1 MPTTTSSIFVSIVK
15 YDRSG
20 RSEGIAIISYETPA
34 EAKKALGHY
43 NGKLCKGAL
52 FRCLPAKTVLTHW
65 GIQDSQCR
73 LNLTLALRRGHVV
86 PVLPR

>member
-1 MPTTTSSIFVSIVK
+1 MHRVHLRETDCRPLLFDYCLGIIK

-52 FRCLPAKTVLTHW
+52 CFF
-65 GIQDSQCR
+65 
-73 LNLTLALRRGHVV
+73 ALQVQRSGGRF
-86 PVLPR
+86 